1 MCSYDHLILKLK
13 LCVTELNLMTR
24 SHFIE
29 ILMILTKYLFDLGVR
44 LTEFSV
50 TVESVTL
57 RFYCSLGTTRFYC
70 SLGTTSPYSTPI
82 LGMHTQKIT
91 RLSSRVQVRDRKPVA
106 YDERR
111 SKLDE
116 KGHFVNLIPVH

>member
-1 MCSYDHLILKLK
+1 MITMKQSWLILKLK

-29 ILMILTKYLFDLGVR
+29 MLMILTKYVFDLGVR

-57 RFYCSLGTTRFYC
+57 RFYC
-70 SLGTTSPYSTPI
+70 I
-82 LGMHTQKIT
+82 
-91 RLSSRVQVRDRKPVA
+91 
-106 YDERR
+106 
-111 SKLDE
+111 
-116 KGHFVNLIPVH
+116 

>member
-1 MCSYDHLILKLK
+1 
-13 LCVTELNLMTR
+13 MTR

-57 RFYCSLGTTRFYC
+57 RLYCILIMHFLRKQNNN
-70 SLGTTSPYSTPI
+70 TSVKLMYPGMYAERGVTMTVGVSFPTP
-82 LGMHTQKIT
+82 K
-91 RLSSRVQVRDRKPVA
+91 V
-106 YDERR
+106 
-111 SKLDE
+111 
-116 KGHFVNLIPVH
+116 